1 MLSTGFP
8 QWLWTVANL
17 ALASCGLWAAITA
30 KSCLKAQRQ
39 LLESRSTK
47 SLAMLEAEVT
57 ELTSA
62 FSSTSKTLRR
72 LSSRYGM
79 QEMRQNATSADQM
92 PLNLTPPERKA
103 WLRRAIAEGRI
114 RVIRDGDAI

>member
-1 MLSTGFP
+1 
-8 QWLWTVANL
+8 
-17 ALASCGLWAAITA
+17 
-30 KSCLKAQRQ
+30 
-39 LLESRSTK
+39 
-47 SLAMLEAEVT
+47 MLEAEVT

-79 QEMRQNATSADQM
+79 QELRQNATSQQEQM

-114 RVIRDGDAI
+114 KVIRDGEPL